1 VHRHPYFFKKGVHMK
16 LSMTT
21 QLKLV
26 PLEIRTDKKNYIV
39 EDLVS
44 GEFYEMP
51 EICIEAIKMIQMA
64 LSIDQIEFQLKEK
77 YPEEE
82 VDLLNFAGQLLELE
96 LVEEINGLKIES
108 KREKQQNTQE
118 FQWISPHAGRFFF
131 NKLTVKLYLA
141 LFIVSLT
148 LFIVH
153 PQLLPSYKDLFI
165 FNLMVL
171 NIPAWMILTIVLVL
185 IHEFG
190 HILAIRSYDLPTRLG
205 IGHRLFLVVLET
217 DMSSVWKLGSKERN
231 HLYFAGLCFDT
242 LVLFIALAG
251 QFSNASLIFHGVLR
265 FIVLD
270 TFIRMIYQ
278 LCVYMKTD
286 LYYVIENSTGCYNL
300 MENAQEF
307 LKGCFRFH
315 TKVSATGEA
324 VFDNERKTVQW
335 YSIFYLSGVT
345 LTIFLYLFFYIPQL
359 ILALKRI
366 LPGLQAS
373 TATITFWDSVLF
385 VFQILIG
392 LVLLVYSWYKKS
404 RKLA

>member
-1 VHRHPYFFKKGVHMK
+1 MK

-51 EICIEAIKMIQMA
+51 EICIEAIKMIKVD
-64 LSIDQIEFQLKEK
+64 LSLEQIELQLKAK
-77 YPEEE
+77 YPKEE
-82 VDLLNFAGQLLELE
+82 VDLLDFAEQLLDLK
-96 LVEEINGLKIES
+96 LVEEMNGLRIES
-108 KREKQQNTQE
+108 KWKKHHTQG
-118 FQWISPHAGRFFF
+118 FQWVSPNAGRFFF
-131 NKLTVKLYLA
+131 NKLTIKLYLS

-148 LFIVH
+148 LFIVQPH
-153 PQLLPSYKDLFI
+153 LLPSYKDLFI

-171 NIPAWMILTIVLVL
+171 NIPAWMIFTIVLLL

-190 HILAIRSYDLPTRLG
+190 HILAIRAYNLSTRLE
-205 IGHRLFLVVLET
+205 IGHRLFLVVMET
-217 DMSSVWKLGSKERN
+217 DLSSAWKLGSKDRN
-231 HLYFAGLCFDT
+231 RLYFAGLCFDT
-242 LVLFIALAG
+242 LVLFIALVG
-251 QFSNASLIFHGVLR
+251 QFSNASLIIHGVLR

-307 LKGCFRFH
+307 LKECFKFQ
-315 TKVSATGEA
+315 TKVLATGEA

-392 LVLLVYSWYKKS
+392 VVLLVYSWFKKS

>member
-1 VHRHPYFFKKGVHMK
+1 MK

-39 EDLVS
+39 EDLFS

-64 LSIDQIEFQLKEK
+64 LSLEQIEFQLKEK

-82 VDLLNFAGQLLELE
+82 VDLFDFAGQLLELE
-96 LVEEINGLKIES
+96 LIEEINGLRIES
-108 KREKQQNTQE
+108 KREKQQNTQG

-131 NKLTVKLYLA
+131 NKLTMKLYLA

-190 HILAIRSYDLPTRLG
+190 HILAIRSYDLPTRLE

-217 DMSSVWKLGSKERN
+217 DMSSAWKLGSKDRN

-242 LVLFIALAG
+242 LVLFIASMG
-251 QFSNASLIFHGVLR
+251 QFLNTSITLHGVLR

-286 LYYVIENSTGCYNL
+286 LYYAIENSSGCYNL

-307 LKGCFRFH
+307 LKECFKFQ
-315 TKVSATGEA
+315 TKASATGEA
-324 VFDNERKTVQW
+324 VFESERKKVLW
-335 YSIFYLSGVT
+335 YSVFYLAGVVVT
-345 LTIFLYLFFYIPQL
+345 MALFVIFYIPQL
-359 ILALKRI
+359 IYALKRI
-366 LPGLQAS
+366 LPGLQTS
-373 TATITFWDSVLF
+373 TASLTFWDSAVF
-385 VFQILIG
+385 VIQILIG
-392 LVLLVYSWYKKS
+392 LVLLVYSWIKKY

>member
-1 VHRHPYFFKKGVHMK
+1 MK

-26 PLEIRTDKKNYIV
+26 PLEIRRDKKNYIV

-51 EICIEAIKMIQMA
+51 EICIEAIKMIQMDSS
-64 LSIDQIEFQLKEK
+64 LEQIELHLQEK

-82 VDLLNFAGQLLELE
+82 VDLLDFAGQLLELE
-96 LVEEINGLKIES
+96 LVEEINGLRIES
-108 KREKQQNTQE
+108 KRGKQHTQG
-118 FQWISPHAGRFFF
+118 FQWVSPKAGRFFF
-131 NKLTVKLYLA
+131 NKLTMKLYLA

-148 LFIVH
+148 LFIVQPH
-153 PQLLPSYKDLFI
+153 LLPRYKDLFI

-171 NIPAWMILTIVLVL
+171 NIPAWMIITIVLLL

-190 HILAIRSYDLPTRLG
+190 HILAIRAYGLPTRLE

-217 DMSSVWKLGSKERN
+217 DLSSAWKLSSKDRN
-231 HLYFAGLCFDT
+231 RLYFAGLCFDT
-242 LVLFIALAG
+242 LVLFIALVG
-251 QFSNASLIFHGVLR
+251 QFSNTSFIFHGVLR

-270 TFIRMIYQ
+270 TFIRVSYQ
-278 LCVYMKTD
+278 LFVYMKTD

-300 MENAQEF
+300 MENTQEF
-307 LKGCFRFH
+307 LKGCFKLQ

-324 VFDNERKTVQW
+324 VFDSERKTVHW
-335 YSIFYLSGVT
+335 YSIFYLAGVT

-373 TATITFWDSVLF
+373 TASLTFWDSALF

-392 LVLLVYSWYKKS
+392 AVLLVYSWIKKY